1 MARTRTRHSPHLALK
16 RTHRVTQARTRAAAL
31 RRFLAL
37 SLVAALTSSF
47 VACSSGDAP
56 TRTPPSTPP
65 PPSSTPHAPEAP
77 IAVPPEPTTAA
88 PVAPGASDTGE
99 GSLDTPAPS
108 GDAVANA
115 GEGEG
120 EGADVATRPAGA
132 IALPIEDASV
142 LSGTR
147 PMGCELLAI
156 EGGHVLRSD
165 WQRGAPD
172 WAAEMV
178 TNATRRG
185 VFLREA
191 PADQAARLPALGD
204 LYVWTPDG
212 PCRVTLGPLQ
222 VYASSEAH
230 EPDPAHAV
238 SGCGD
243 VVAPLAMKCST
254 PPPALRWVPIVHE
267 RTRVLRGDAPSGDRL
282 LDAQRRAFPPSG
294 EDAAWQREEWEAAQA
309 QLAAGE
315 VQLMHRARISQIE
328 APESSGVVEALTF
341 IDVQWAFYA
350 GSSPAGSCPT
360 ELFSY
365 ESYARVGS
373 EVTRLHQTF
382 RGVEGG
388 LHDGRRFVALIWK
401 GAGLAEHC
409 EGAASCMATR
419 LAFRRASNRF
429 RADARGTYARG
440 MSDTS
445 SFEPLAYS
453 NHRCGE

>member
-1 MARTRTRHSPHLALK
+1 MHFDNAVGQRRCHGARDPSPSAESRRPMARTRTRHSPHLALK

-56 TRTPPSTPP
+56 TPTPPSTPP

-172 WAAEMV
+172 WAA
-178 TNATRRG
+178 
-185 VFLREA
+185 
-191 PADQAARLPALGD
+191 
-204 LYVWTPDG
+204 
-212 PCRVTLGPLQ
+212 
-222 VYASSEAH
+222 
-230 EPDPAHAV
+230 
-238 SGCGD
+238 
-243 VVAPLAMKCST
+243 
-254 PPPALRWVPIVHE
+254 
-267 RTRVLRGDAPSGDRL
+267 
-282 LDAQRRAFPPSG
+282 
-294 EDAAWQREEWEAAQA
+294 
-309 QLAAGE
+309 
-315 VQLMHRARISQIE
+315 
-328 APESSGVVEALTF
+328 
-341 IDVQWAFYA
+341 
-350 GSSPAGSCPT
+350 
-360 ELFSY
+360 
-365 ESYARVGS
+365 
-373 EVTRLHQTF
+373 
-382 RGVEGG
+382 
-388 LHDGRRFVALIWK
+388 
-401 GAGLAEHC
+401 
-409 EGAASCMATR
+409 
-419 LAFRRASNRF
+419 
-429 RADARGTYARG
+429 
-440 MSDTS
+440 
-445 SFEPLAYS
+445 
-453 NHRCGE
+453 